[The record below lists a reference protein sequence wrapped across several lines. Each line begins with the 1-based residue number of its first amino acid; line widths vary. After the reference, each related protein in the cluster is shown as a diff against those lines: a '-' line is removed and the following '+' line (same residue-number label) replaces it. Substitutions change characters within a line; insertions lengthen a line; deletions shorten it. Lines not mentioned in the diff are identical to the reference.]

1 MSYED
6 NNHRYNINNYNN
18 ETWNRARTANK
29 RGGVAITNT
38 RVFFGSNDRRSRN
51 QLNSNRPTN
60 ASQNIKTHNSPTE
73 KFEGFVE
80 F

>member
-6 NNHRYNINNYNN
+6 NNHLYNLNNYNN
-18 ETWNRARTANK
+18 DICGRVRTANK

-51 QLNSNRPTN
+51 QLNSNRTTN
-60 ASQNIKTHNSPTE
+60 ASQNIKTHHIPNE